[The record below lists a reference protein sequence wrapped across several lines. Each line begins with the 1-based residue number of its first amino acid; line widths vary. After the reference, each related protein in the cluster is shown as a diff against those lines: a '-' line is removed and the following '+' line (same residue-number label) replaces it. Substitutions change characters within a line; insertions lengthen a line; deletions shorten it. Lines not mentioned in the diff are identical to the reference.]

1 MRQSAQAAI
10 SALQSITR
18 QVNELESA
26 SASIASA
33 VDQQSLSS
41 RDLSKNIDF
50 AARHANEVSF
60 NIGEVHDASIAT
72 GGAASQLLAAST
84 DLERLAGVM
93 ADQAREFLDQVRV
106 G

>member
-1 MRQSAQAAI
+1 MPNI
-10 SALQSITR
+10 SWSPGIRPNLQR
-18 QVNELESA
+18 A
-26 SASIASA
+26 
-33 VDQQSLSS
+33 
-41 RDLSKNIDF
+41 
-50 AARHANEVSF
+50 
-60 NIGEVHDASIAT
+60 